1 MKNSIG
7 ILGLIII
14 LGICILPI
22 IKLVLLTVTY
32 KFVSAICEPIADKK
46 IVSLLEQMGDT
57 FKVLLGIMFFIAVLF
72 IIGISIVI
80 KISNTGM
87 MYR

>member
-1 MKNSIG
+1 M
-7 ILGLIII
+7 
-14 LGICILPI
+14 
-22 IKLVLLTVTY
+22 
-32 KFVSAICEPIADKK
+32 SAICEPIADKK